1 MEVNTA
7 GDVNLSKHRQNSD
20 CMPETPRT
28 QSIVKAGREPASQ
41 TAGRRSTNDAKIA
54 ARSRA
59 NPMPSQHH
67 ARANKQRTTDQTEP
81 LPQQDCTTE
90 TEDEGT
96 FFS

>member
-1 MEVNTA
+1 MDPWWDPWCLRHTCNTKA
-7 GDVNLSKHRQNSD
+7 DS
-20 CMPETPRT
+20 
-28 QSIVKAGREPASQ
+28 AGREPASQ
-41 TAGRRSTNDAKIA
+41 MAGRLSTNAAAIA

-96 FFS
+96 FCS